1 MGHEYLEMKN
11 TNAAIESYR
20 TAVDIDNKDFRA
32 WYGLGQAYEL
42 NQLYSYAA
50 YYYFSAAS
58 AKPHDSRM
66 WAALA
71 NCFEKMDKNEE
82 AIKCTHWVDRV
93 KDKEAF
99 AMHKLAK
106 LHLQQGDETKA
117 AQYFIENL

>member
-1 MGHEYLEMKN
+1 
-11 TNAAIESYR
+11 
-20 TAVDIDNKDFRA
+20 
-32 WYGLGQAYEL
+32 
-42 NQLYSYAA
+42 
-50 YYYFSAAS
+50 
-58 AKPHDSRM
+58 M

-117 AQYFIENL
+117 SQYFIENL

>member
-66 WAALA
+66 WAALS
-71 NCFEKMDKNEE
+71 NCFDKMGKPEE
-82 AIKCTHWVDRV
+82 AIKCTQWVDRV

-106 LHLQQGDETKA
+106 LHLQQGDEVKA
-117 AQYFIENL
+117 V